1 METLIFGEGSHYFD
15 KGDICLYSYNV
26 LLQMRLE
33 EEDAENE
40 YWNRVEAEAAAAAK
54 VAEACEIQR
63 LLEEDNKRYIKYEAD
78 MQKAIQNL
86 REQEALEAA
95 REAEAEHLDIEKWK
109 KYDKEKEAK
118 DELAWQ
124 RFLQKQKDKQPLIL
138 KCMSNYS

>member
-1 METLIFGEGSHYFD
+1 METLIFGEESHYFD

-40 YWNRVEAEAAAAAK
+40 YWNRVEAEEAAAEK

-63 LLEEDNKRYIKYEAD
+63 LLEEDNERDIKYESD

-95 REAEAEHLDIEKWK
+95 RELEAERLELELLQ
-109 KYDKEKEAK
+109 KYDKERELRE
-118 DELAWQ
+118 ELAWQ

-138 KCMSNYS
+138 KCIVNYS

>member
-40 YWNRVEAEAAAAAK
+40 YWNRVEAEEAATAQ

-63 LLEEDNKRYIKYEAD
+63 LLEEDNKRDIKYEAD
-78 MQKAIQNL
+78 MKKAIQNL
-86 REQEALEAA
+86 HEQEALETE
-95 REAEAEHLDIEKWK
+95 REAEAECLELELLQ
-109 KYDKEKEAK
+109 KYEKEREVRE
-118 DELAWQ
+118 ELAWQ

-138 KCMSNYS
+138 MCISNYS